1 MDNVNMIGK
10 VYRFFPLL
18 LIFIADMVVAAG
30 TPTLTEQQANAAAA
44 QYQQYCAL
52 CHGEDREGHVN
63 DHAPSLRSKSLL
75 ASGFPYALMYATGY
89 GRHGTP
95 MAPFL
100 DEVGGPLT
108 TEEIQRLVL
117 WLSQHV
123 ETEPVQIGLDL
134 VDGDVELGAGI
145 YSRKCAECHGTQG
158 EGGTGTAL
166 GNQTMLLFTPDE
178 FIRYAIVNGR
188 DDTEMRSFSEDLS
201 EHEINS
207 VVAFL
212 RSRASGWTIE
222 KPVYRSPPPSSQYVL
237 NPDGDD
243 PDFELKDGRYVMSA
257 DLDKA
262 MRDGRKLVLL
272 DTRNIAMWQM
282 ANIEGSVPLPY
293 YYRGRDIDG
302 LVADLPKDGTTIVT
316 YCECPRAAAESVSR
330 LLNERGFE
338 NTAVLWEG
346 VQGWIALG
354 YPVVLGET
362 ESVDVPLPNP

>member
-1 MDNVNMIGK
+1 MIGRYSL
-10 VYRFFPLL
+10 VPLL
-18 LIFIADMVVAAG
+18 LLLLSASAPAAG
-30 TPTLTEQQANAAAA
+30 MPPLSEEQAEQAAAM
-44 QYQQYCAL
+44 YQQYCAL
-52 CHGEDREGHVN
+52 CHGENREGHVN
-63 DHAPSLRSKSLL
+63 DHAPSLRSKSLM

-108 TEEIQRLVL
+108 GAEIQTLVM
-117 WLSQHV
+117 WLRKQV
-123 ETEPVQIGLDL
+123 DVEPVEVSLDM
-134 VDGDVELGAGI
+134 VTGDADLGASI
-145 YSRKCAECHGTQG
+145 YQRECAECHGAQG

-178 FIRYAIVNGR
+178 FLQYAIVHGR
-188 DDTEMRSFSEDLS
+188 DGTDMQPFADKLS
-201 EHEINS
+201 DHEIDS

-212 RSRASGWTIE
+212 RSRATGWTSE
-222 KPVYRSPPPSSQYVL
+222 KPVYRSPPPADQYVQ
-237 NPDGDD
+237 NPDGED
-243 PDFELKDGRYVMSA
+243 PDFDLKDGIYVMSA
-257 DLDKA
+257 DLDAA
-262 MRDGRKLVLL
+262 MRAGQRMVLL

-316 YCECPRAAAESVSR
+316 YCECPRAAAESVSKV
-330 LLNERGFE
+330 LASRGFE

-346 VQGWIALG
+346 IQGWIALG

-362 ESVDVPLPNP
+362 EAVEAPPLADP